1 MKNIIKLL
9 IVVNIILT
17 LSLFSQT
24 IKVDDFGA
32 VGDGVTDD
40 RAAIQSALDKLKSDG
55 GELQFTSGKT
65 YIIGR
70 GLNLLHTSDTKN
82 YLITSTDSEKATI
95 KNKDETP
102 IEWGGWGLR
111 LYESYNVTL
120 SNIRLDGNRE
130 TRNPHEEKSGNYL
143 IQVERRCNG
152 LRLYDVHLT
161 NSVMD
166 DLFFEVEN
174 TDTTTFT
181 TDFEMYDCLLDNS
194 YRNNMSVIRGKNF
207 KIIGCEF
214 NNAYGHDP
222 ESGIDFEPNRGG
234 VPLGYSNMLIEG
246 CSFKENKRYGIM
258 FTEKGTKSGNC
269 TVKNCYF
276 ENNGLQIASRNN
288 TIKNNIFIKMDHA
301 SDYGGPVDGIL
312 NIIGGDSQ
320 SNKIHNNYFYD
331 NQQSNNVSRN
341 LIAFLRRALGFNE
354 VKNTY
359 SYNNSA
365 RGIVYDYSGNN
376 SNISNSVKLKNK
388 EMGYWNM
395 DSDSISENSIFD
407 LSDFGQTGTLFNN
420 PVSVSGKIN
429 EALDFSGGNKYIKI
443 PVKQNL
449 NIEMNITLSAW
460 IKWNGASSDSEQVIV
475 GRDKDWKFTINN
487 SGQLG
492 FYAPNKGELPYTAG
506 WTRTDASIPQ
516 NSWVLAT
523 ITYNGRETNIY
534 IDSLGKACEK
544 VYGKLDT
551 SSTNITIG
559 SLNDSTGSFNGYIDD
574 VKIYNYALAKE
585 EIKNLFMI
593 PTSIEKVKETLPTT
607 YLLEQNYP
615 NPFNPT
621 TEINFTIP
629 TSGSTSLEI
638 YNVLGQ
644 RVVTLVNKELQA
656 GSHNYKFNANNL
668 PTGIYIYRL
677 QSKSFSAVKKMML
690 IK

>member
-1 MKNIIKLL
+1 MIDIIKLL
-9 IVVNIILT
+9 VVVNVILT
-17 LSLFSQT
+17 LTIFSQT

-40 RAAIQSALDKLKSDG
+40 RVAIQSALDKLKSDG

-65 YIIGR
+65 YIIGG
-70 GLNLLHTSDTKN
+70 GLNLLHTSKSKN
-82 YLITSTDSEKATI
+82 YLITSTDIEKATI

-130 TRNPHEEKSGNYL
+130 TRNPHEERSGNYL

-166 DLFFEVEN
+166 DLYFEVDYS
-174 TDTTTFT
+174 DTTTFT
-181 TDFEMYDCLLDNS
+181 TNFEMYNCVLDNS
-194 YRNNMSVIRGKNF
+194 YRNNMSVIRGKGF

-234 VPLGYSNMLIEG
+234 VSLGYSNMLIEG
-246 CSFKENKRYGIM
+246 CTFKGNKRYGIM
-258 FTEKGTKSGNC
+258 FTEKGTISGNC

-288 TIKNNIFIKMDHA
+288 IIKNNVFVKMDHA

-320 SNKIHNNYFYD
+320 NNIIQNNYFYD
-331 NQQSNNVSRN
+331 NQQSDGVSRN

-376 SNISNSVKLKNK
+376 SNISNSIKLKNK

-395 DSDSISENSIFD
+395 DSDSITGNSIFD
-407 LSDFGQTGTLFNN
+407 LSDFGQTGTLFNS
-420 PVSVSGKIN
+420 PVSVPGKMN
-429 EALDFSGGNKYIKI
+429 EALDFSGGNKYIEI
-443 PVKQNL
+443 SVKQNL

-460 IKWNGASSDSEQVIV
+460 IKWNGANSETEQVIV
-475 GRDKDWKFTINN
+475 GRDEGWKFSINN

-506 WTRTDASIPQ
+506 WTRTDGSIPQ

-523 ITYNGRETNIY
+523 MTYNGRETNIY
-534 IDSLGKACEK
+534 IDSLKKVCEK

-551 SSTNITIG
+551 SSTNICIG
-559 SLNDSTGSFNGYIDD
+559 SLNDSTGSFNGCIDD
-574 VKIYNYALAKE
+574 VKIYNYALTKE
-585 EIKNLFMI
+585 EVKDLFMI
-593 PTSIEKVKETLPTT
+593 PTSIEKVNETVPTK

-621 TEINFTIP
+621 TEISFSISVAGKVT
-629 TSGSTSLEI
+629 LEV
-638 YNVLGQ
+638 YNILGQ
-644 RVVTLVNKELQA
+644 KVGTLVNKKLSVGSYNYQFDA
-656 GSHNYKFNANNL
+656 GNLTSGVYLYKLNSANF
-668 PTGIYIYRL
+668 
-677 QSKSFSAVKKMML
+677 SKTMKML
-690 IK
+690 LLK